1 MSRRIAALLGTAV
14 GLTASGAHAQDAA
27 CRSIA
32 NDAKRLACYDKAAGT
47 ASATM
52 PGRPNEAAAAP
63 VRAAPGATRAPIVV
77 VEAAARKDL
86 DGALGAR
93 LADRWELDPG
103 QTRGTFLHRPY
114 KPVYVSPLVHA
125 NAVNR
130 QPTSGNPATSAT
142 TVAPL
147 QSTEMEFQLS
157 VKAKLAEGLLFGYG
171 DVWAGYTQS
180 SRWQVYNADLSRPF
194 RETNYEPEAML
205 VFGTDYKLLGLPGRM
220 LGLGINHQSNGRGQ
234 PLSRSWNRVIAMA
247 GSRRGRLD
255 ADVPA
260 LVAHPGIEGSRRQPG
275 HREQP
280 RPGGGS
286 DLQAL
291 GPQPRVTATAAQPA
305 QRQQL
310 AWLRRTRLGVP
321 DRRQP
326 EGAGA
331 TLQRLRREPDRLQLQ
346 ADPYRRGRFACR
358 VALTGRSACCHAG
371 RNTVASS

>member
-1 MSRRIAALLGTAV
+1 VRRRIAALLGTAV
-14 GLTASGAHAQDAA
+14 GLTASGTHAQDAA

-32 NDAKRLACYDKAAGT
+32 NDAQRLACYDKAAGT

-63 VRAAPGATRAPIVV
+63 VRAAPGATPAPIVV
-77 VEAAARKDL
+77 VEAAPRKDL

-93 LADRWELDPG
+93 LTDRWELDPG
-103 QTRGTFLHRPY
+103 QTRGTFLPRPY
-114 KPVYVSPLVHA
+114 KPVYVLPLVHA

-130 QPTSGNPATSAT
+130 QPTSGNPATSAA

-205 VFGTDYKLLGLPGRM
+205 VFGTDYKLLGLHGRM

-247 GSRRGRLD
+247 GFEEGDWTLMFRPWWRIPESKGVDDNPDIANNLGRAEAVISKRWGRSLVSLQLRHSLRSGSNSRGSAELD
-255 ADVPA
+255 WAFPIDGNLKGQVQ
-260 LVAHPGIEGSRRQPG
+260 LFSGYGESLIDYNFRQT
-275 HREQP
+275 
-280 RPGGGS
+280 
-286 DLQAL
+286 
-291 GPQPRVTATAAQPA
+291 RVG
-305 QRQQL
+305 
-310 AWLRRTRLGVP
+310 LGVSLVEW
-321 DRRQP
+321 R
-326 EGAGA
+326 
-331 TLQRLRREPDRLQLQ
+331 
-346 ADPYRRGRFACR
+346 
-358 VALTGRSACCHAG
+358 
-371 RNTVASS
+371 